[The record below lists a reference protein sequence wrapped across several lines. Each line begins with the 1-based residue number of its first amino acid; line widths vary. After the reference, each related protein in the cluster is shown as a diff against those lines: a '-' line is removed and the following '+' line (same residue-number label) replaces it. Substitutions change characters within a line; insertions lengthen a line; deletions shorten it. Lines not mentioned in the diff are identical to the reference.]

1 MGETRTVRLP
11 AARRRRQ
18 LLDVA
23 LRVFADKGFEGTA
36 MTELAESAGVTKP
49 VLYQHFRSKRDLYLQ
64 LLGGVGAALVEAV
77 ARAGSAASGPRQQV
91 EAGFA
96 AYFSFLDGNR
106 SAFRLLLGA
115 VAGRD
120 PQLSATAAR
129 IEEDMADTVAS
140 LIVGDLDDNQR
151 VALAHALVG
160 MAEAVSRRWLDGPEG
175 WASPTV
181 LARWV
186 SDLAWSGLRG
196 VTPVRPEGDGQPAPL
211 GAGDLG
217 PGKVLVHTDVA
228 GQAEYPLS
236 DDVALDLRGAALDGV
251 GPGPQEHLAR

>member
-18 LLDVA
+18 LLEVA
-23 LRVFADKGFEGTA
+23 LRVFGDKGFEGTA

-64 LLGGVGAALVEAV
+64 LLGSVGASLVEAV
-77 ARAGSAASGPRQQV
+77 TRAGAGASGPRQQV

-96 AYFSFLDGNR
+96 AYFGFLDENR

-115 VAGRD
+115 VSGRD
-120 PQLSATAAR
+120 PQLSATAGR
-129 IEEDMADTVAS
+129 IEEDMAEAVAA
-140 LIVGDLDDNQR
+140 LIVGDLHDDQR

-160 MAEAVSRRWLDGPEG
+160 MAEAVSRRWLDGPED
-175 WASPTV
+175 WATPAV

-196 VTPVRPEGDGQPAPL
+196 VTPVGPTEPGRSVVAGGSAPGHLRPGE
-211 GAGDLG
+211 
-217 PGKVLVHTDVA
+217 VLVDPDVA
-228 GQAEYPLS
+228 GQAEDALA
-236 DDVALDLRGAALDGV
+236 DDVALDLRGAALD
-251 GPGPQEHLAR
+251 